1 MDPDVT
7 TTLNT
12 LELDSMKNRTSTI
25 LTTLYLGRGKHRAIC
40 GNVDVSAKTE
50 IELVQALNRHGIHL
64 KDYKAENMAGRPNGP
79 FSWTW
84 VRK

>member
-1 MDPDVT
+1 
-7 TTLNT
+7 
-12 LELDSMKNRTSTI
+12 MKSHTSTI

-50 IELVQALNRHGIHL
+50 IELVQALNRCGVDL
-64 KDYKAENMAGRPNGP
+64 KDYKAESTAGRPNGP